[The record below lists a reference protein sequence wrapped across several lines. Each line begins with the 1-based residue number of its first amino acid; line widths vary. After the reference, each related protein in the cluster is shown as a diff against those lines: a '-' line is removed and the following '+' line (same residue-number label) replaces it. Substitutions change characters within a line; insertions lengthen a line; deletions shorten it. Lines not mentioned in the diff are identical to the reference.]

1 MMDRTGSRDSI
12 PGRGGA
18 TPVIVAMGAN
28 CLSWL
33 GRRERRQW
41 MANRALSYVAGQ
53 WRVWTVSIPCV
64 SSSS

>member
-41 MANRALSYVAGQ
+41 MANRAPVICSWAVEG
-53 WRVWTVSIPCV
+53 VDC
-64 SSSS
+64 